1 MRRNCCVA
9 AGCWRAMI
17 VVICAVE
24 AVLTRRDCLSACPR
38 HRHGKY
44 KDLVDKCFD
53 MNHIFVKA
61 LDQAFKSFVNTS
73 VGGFNMSEL
82 LSYYCD
88 HLMRGKK
95 ASEPELELE
104 FDKVV
109 RAPFICAPLEPQE
122 AQGIC
127 LCRGLS
133 PI

>member
-1 MRRNCCVA
+1 
-9 AGCWRAMI
+9 MI
-17 VVICAVE
+17 IVICAE
-24 AVLTRRDCLSACPR
+24 AVLTRRDCLSACPC

-61 LDQAFKSFVNTS
+61 LDQAFKQFVNTS

-109 RAPFICAPLEPQE
+109 RAPFICAPLELQ

-127 LCRGLS
+127 LCRGLR